1 MKEVAEKEEEL
12 NEVIALGQ
20 LLNDECVEE
29 DGEVVLQW
37 LKELQAKWDN
47 LNIQLIQRKVLY
59 DNKTINNC
67 IYFN

>member
-29 DGEVVLQW
+29 DGEVMLQW

>member
-29 DGEVVLQW
+29 DGEVMLQW

-67 IYFN
+67 VYFN